1 MRKGCGVLPEGSGT
15 RSSEKERVNKL
26 DVRFAETEVWNHPNS
41 SKHGESKKIPFE
53 LYKKRTTL
61 IVRRATFLDVV
72 CKALAEYKYVS
83 PHQRADL
90 LLACR

>member
-1 MRKGCGVLPEGSGT
+1 MHPEGFET
-15 RSSEKERVNKL
+15 RSSGKEHLNLSKDGGNK
-26 DVRFAETEVWNHPNS
+26 N
-41 SKHGESKKIPFE
+41 IPFE
-53 LYKKRTTL
+53 LYKRRTTL

-83 PHQRADL
+83 PNQRADL